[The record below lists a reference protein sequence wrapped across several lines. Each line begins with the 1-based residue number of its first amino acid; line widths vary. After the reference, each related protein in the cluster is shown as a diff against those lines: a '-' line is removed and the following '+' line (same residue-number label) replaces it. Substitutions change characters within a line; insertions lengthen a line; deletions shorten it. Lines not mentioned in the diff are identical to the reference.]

1 MMYFALGTTLA
12 LAAFLLLNVCFCL
25 GAHLLVPLV
34 RKTASLRPRVA
45 LFFVLRIFPACAAI
59 LCTFLLVIPSYLS
72 LEPRGTAER
81 MGWLLPLLAALSAWV
96 LAAAWFGALASWRRS
111 HLILRDWLR
120 KSEAISLPGVSIPA
134 YRLQETFPV
143 VAVIGA
149 FRPRLFVSGQV
160 LEALNAEEFAAAIQH
175 EMGHLDAHDNLRRWL
190 ARLCPPSLPFLPGAR
205 RLAQLWH
212 AASEESADNYAVRE
226 GKATPLDLA
235 SALIKVSR
243 MVPVRRPMAIPA
255 GAYLLEQQDLP
266 HIARRVHALL
276 EKTEGIENAQSMNRT
291 SSDRAST
298 SRRRRIALVGVSAS
312 AMLLLAVSYPS
323 LLLGVHEALEKFLH
337 LVS

>member
-1 MMYFALGTTLA
+1 MYFALGAILA
-12 LAAFLLLNVCFCL
+12 LAAFLLLNAFFSL
-25 GAHLLVPLV
+25 GAHLLFPLV
-34 RKTASLRPRVA
+34 RKTASLRPRA
-45 LFFVLRIFPACAAI
+45 TLFFLLRIFPACTAI

-111 HLILRDWLR
+111 RLILRDWLR
-120 KSEAISLPGVSIPA
+120 RSEAISLPGVNIPA

-175 EMGHLDAHDNLRRWL
+175 EMGHLAAHDNLRRWL
-190 ARLCPPSLPFLPGAR
+190 ARLCPPGLPFLPGAR

-243 MVPVRRPMAIPA
+243 MVPVHRPMAIPA

-266 HIARRVHALL
+266 DIARRVHALL
-276 EKTEGIENAQSMNRT
+276 EKTDENESARLMDRT
-291 SSDRAST
+291 TS
-298 SRRRRIALVGVSAS
+298 SRRRRIILFGFSAS
-312 AMLLLAVSYPS
+312 AMLLLAASYPS
-323 LLLGVHEALEKFLH
+323 LLLGVHETLEKLLH

>member
-1 MMYFALGTTLA
+1 MYFTLGTILA
-12 LAAFLLLNVCFCL
+12 LAAFLLLNAFFSL
-25 GAHLLVPLV
+25 GAHLLFPLI
-34 RKTASLRPRVA
+34 RKTASLRPRVV
-45 LFFVLRIFPACAAI
+45 LFFLLRIFPACAAI

-111 HLILRDWLR
+111 RLILRDWLR
-120 KSEAISLPGVSIPA
+120 RSEAISLPGVNIPA
-134 YRLQETFPV
+134 YRLPETFPV

-175 EMGHLDAHDNLRRWL
+175 EMGHLAAHDNLRRWL
-190 ARLCPPSLPFLPGAR
+190 ARLCPPGLPFLPGAR

-212 AASEESADNYAVRE
+212 AASEESADDYAVRE

-243 MVPVRRPMAIPA
+243 MVPVHRPMAIPA

-266 HIARRVHALL
+266 DIARRVHALL
-276 EKTEGIENAQSMNRT
+276 EKTDENESARLMDRT
-291 SSDRAST
+291 TS
-298 SRRRRIALVGVSAS
+298 SRRRRIILFGFSAS
-312 AMLLLAVSYPS
+312 AMLLLAASYPS
-323 LLLGVHEALEKFLH
+323 LLLGVHETLEKFLH